1 VFIAFLYYAVP
12 RLANR
17 PVISVRLGWI
27 LFSVWNFLLDLPGW
41 ILVHVGIIQPLEW
54 AEFPLLVDAAATQD
68 LVLACMQFVVPL
80 AAAEHSKATTLLKA
94 ECAIYYG
101 NTGRGDG
108 LSARRLAPA
117 PTNVREQQPTQVVAE
132 LALKN
137 GVRGTSMPKWQG
149 TLTFDEQ
156 RMLTRYVETLF
167 ALKEPPS
174 WP

>member
-1 VFIAFLYYAVP
+1 MFIAFLYYAVP

-68 LVLACMQFVVPL
+68 LVLVCMQFVVPL

-101 NTGRGDG
+101 NTGAWRWSLRTATRSRAD
-108 LSARRLAPA
+108 
-117 PTNVREQQPTQVVAE
+117 
-132 LALKN
+132 
-137 GVRGTSMPKWQG
+137 
-149 TLTFDEQ
+149 Q
-156 RMLTRYVETLF
+156 R
-167 ALKEPPS
+167 S
-174 WP
+174 